1 MDTEVLAQLV
11 QIKWLLVAFVA
22 IALLRVGFQTWWK
35 IKSSGGFDA
44 MMSDEREFPEHA
56 HLLLD
61 QGKHAELLALAQ
73 SRATQFPGDAL
84 AFWYHA
90 TAAYRLGNR
99 AEALASLRKVQNLQ
113 PDWVSTHVRPFI
125 EEIEIQGPPPQPAPV
140 LRAIVPSVPTSQDVP
155 PTSTT

>member
-1 MDTEVLAQLV
+1 MDNEVLAQLV
-11 QIKWLLVAFVA
+11 QIKWLLVVFVA
-22 IALLRVGFQTWWK
+22 ISVLRVGFQTWWK

-44 MMSDEREFPEHA
+44 IMSDEAEFPERA
-56 HLLLD
+56 HSLMD
-61 QGKHAELLALAQ
+61 QGKHAELLALAHN
-73 SRATQFPGDAL
+73 RTTQFPGDAL

-90 TAAYRLGNR
+90 TAAHRLGDR

-125 EEIEIQGPPPQPAPV
+125 EEIELHGVPPQPAPV